1 VDARDRR
8 DEHHERVRG
17 LGRWE
22 YDGESRG
29 AMSESRPGSR
39 GPDGATRRR
48 QVAALVLAGLLVLSG
63 CSFMSDTLDGGV
75 REDPASDRIGWE
87 DGYWYNDPL
96 SVDPSDG
103 LNSTER
109 RHVVAR
115 TMARVEKIRG
125 IEFDSR
131 VPVEVI
137 NRTQYRERRG
147 GSATDPDSEYNRWND
162 QVWEALFLVDEDA
175 STAETFDSVFGSSV
189 QGYYAPGEDEIVIV
203 SDTRTPTL
211 DRATLSHEL
220 VHALQDQEFGLGTS
234 AETQDAQLAEDGLI
248 EGDAN
253 VVEARYESRCD
264 SGWSCLPRPDRSG
277 SSGAPDDFNYGL
289 FTTVYAPY
297 ASGPDFVGQLEAR
310 SGWDAVNNAYDS
322 YPVSTEQI
330 IHPNKYPD
338 DEPDAVSVPERSS
351 PGWERFDVDPEADT
365 VGEASIYAMF
375 WANDQLPEDHRQY
388 NYSHPLSDGWGGDSL
403 VPYRNDGEYGYVW
416 KTTWDSRAEAREF
429 VRGYRQL
436 LRSHDA
442 RKPADGVFVIPESN
456 PYADAFRVTREGDTV
471 TIVNAPDRGQ
481 LNGVQEQ

>member
-1 VDARDRR
+1 M
-8 DEHHERVRG
+8 
-17 LGRWE
+17 
-22 YDGESRG
+22 SRTDPRAG
-29 AMSESRPGSR
+29 SPG
-39 GPDGATRRR
+39 GPGRRR

-63 CSFMSDTLDGGV
+63 CSALSDPLDAGV
-75 REDPASDRIGWE
+75 REDPSSDRLGWE
-87 DGYWYNDPL
+87 DGYWYDDPL

-125 IEFDSR
+125 LEFDSR

-137 NRTQYRERRG
+137 NRSQYRQQRG
-147 GSATDPDSEYNRWND
+147 ESATDPDSEYNRWND
-162 QVWEALFLVDEDA
+162 QVWEALFIVEEDA
-175 STAETFDSVFGSSV
+175 STAKTFDSVFGSSV
-189 QGYYAPGEDEIVIV
+189 QGYYAPGKDEIVIV
-203 SDTRTPTL
+203 SDTPTPTL

-220 VHALQDQEFGLGTS
+220 VHALQDQQFGLGTS
-234 AETQDAQLAEDGLI
+234 PETQDAQLAADGLI

-253 VVEARYESRCD
+253 SVEARYESRC
-264 SGWSCLPRPDRSG
+264 SAGWSCLPRPDRDG
-277 SSGAPDDFNYGL
+277 GGGAPADFNYGL

-297 ASGPDFVGQLEAR
+297 ASGPGFVDQLEAR
-310 SGWDAVNNAYDS
+310 GDWDAVNDAYEA

-330 IHPNKYPD
+330 IHPSKYPD
-338 DEPDAVSVPERSS
+338 DEPDEVRVPDRSS
-351 PGWERFDVDPEADT
+351 PGWERFDVSPEADT

-375 WANDQLPEDHRQY
+375 WANDQLPEDHQQY

-403 VPYRNDGEYGYVW
+403 VPYRNDGAYGYVW

-442 RKPADGVFVIPESN
+442 TKPADGVFVVPESD
-456 PYADAFRVTREGDTV
+456 PYADAFRVTRDGDTV
-471 TIVNAPDRGQ
+471 TVVNAPQRAQ
-481 LNGVQEQ
+481 LDGVHEP